1 MFDNHDYTM
10 ETIYLNKTFH
20 KMQIVKIFVDFII

>member
-1 MFDNHDYTM
+1 M